1 MSIRCNELKIPAA
14 IGVGEKIFEDIRN
27 NLAAYTQLLSKKLR
41 QINYSKMANKYRK
54 NISLLIKNK
63 YREANYH
70 DRYFLRDFNDYR
82 NSFKDQIKKA
92 I

>member
-1 MSIRCNELKIPAA
+1 
-14 IGVGEKIFEDIRN
+14 
-27 NLAAYTQLLSKKLR
+27 
-41 QINYSKMANKYRK
+41 MANKYRK

-82 NSFKDQIKKA
+82 NSFKDQIKKNFFDFN
-92 I
+92 IFFH